1 MLIFFLSVFFFFL
14 FLATSFFWPLAAAN
28 DDDLVCLLI
37 FRQGKASL
45 SGLVKA
51 RKSTLLCALSG
62 GQIHP
67 IHNSC
72 SQIPAR
78 FLINSLLF
86 PGMLCTA
93 SGSLFVGAQPS
104 FRFPEMTQHR
114 NIRDPHRQSGPSC
127 LASCL
132 QSLDRLTYLPEV
144 SLSLF
149 SVHSFPRISRICL
162 AWGKWEKTESE
173 KGEIILRERLQ
184 RREATVPFRVDAR
197 LGLSLHAGEKKMPFV
212 LVGFLHEGKQECA
225 MPCAGTMIGRL
236 HSRPIYPVVIV
247 NRSRFCR

>member
-1 MLIFFLSVFFFFL
+1 MLIFFLSPFFL
-14 FLATSFFWPLAAAN
+14 FPFLFFFGNIFHGPLVAAN
-28 DDDLVCLLI
+28 DNDLVCLLI

-93 SGSLFVGAQPS
+93 YGSLFVGPQPS
-104 FRFPEMTQHR
+104 FRFPEMTQDR
-114 NIRDPHRQSGPSC
+114 NIRAPHRQSWPSC

-149 SVHSFPRISRICL
+149 SVHSFPRIPRICL

-173 KGEIILRERLQ
+173 KREIILRERLQ
-184 RREATVPFRVDAR
+184 RREATVPF
-197 LGLSLHAGEKKMPFV
+197 
-212 LVGFLHEGKQECA
+212 
-225 MPCAGTMIGRL
+225 
-236 HSRPIYPVVIV
+236 
-247 NRSRFCR
+247 